1 VIPFRIRIMAAV
13 LIAALAPLAAVGV
26 LLVVTGQADPDGD
39 IFRILL
45 AAFVIAALL
54 GLGIAI
60 IVAGSLTAPL
70 RALAAAMDRIVAG
83 DTSTPL
89 PALADDELGRL
100 AERQGQLAGDL
111 LRRNRQVARVVDAVG
126 TYSPREGADRLVDL
140 AIADART
147 AFGLIDAR
155 IVLGDPS
162 DIPVEERVP
171 GDPLP
176 IRADLRAGAEP
187 LGALVGRAPATAR
200 WDRADQDLLELF
212 AAVVGVGLRNAE
224 LFARVADQN
233 ERLQELDAAK
243 DDFLRG
249 VSHNLQTPLAR
260 IRANADQLAGEQAAG
275 GEPDRRLGIIAEQ
288 SDRLSRMV
296 RQLLT
301 VSRLDS
307 GVLRPV
313 AEVFALGPRVRR
325 AWEALGAPGIPFT
338 LDDRSG
344 GWLAYAD
351 PDQVDQVIWGLLDN
365 AVKYGGGTPISV
377 TVELVRRA
385 GDGADEDD
393 AGAAPVA
400 REGAGPEGRSMGGG
414 TLRVRVADAGP
425 GIAEAHRGRLFERY
439 ARGTLPTAEGTG
451 LGLYVSRELARA
463 NGGDLVLEPQGK
475 ALHIRA
481 AGGPVAPSGPSAA
494 TGAAFTL
501 MLSAESPTEG

>member
-1 VIPFRIRIMAAV
+1 MIPFRIRITAAL
-13 LIAALAPLAAVGV
+13 LIAALTPLAAFGA
-26 LLVVTGQADPDGD
+26 LLVITGRADSDGS

-45 AAFVIAALL
+45 TAFVIAALL
-54 GLGIAI
+54 GVGIAFV
-60 IVAGSLTAPL
+60 VAGSLTAPL
-70 RALAAAMDRIVAG
+70 RALATALDRIAAG
-83 DTSTPL
+83 DTSAPL

-100 AERQGQLAGDL
+100 AERQNQLAGDL

-140 AIADART
+140 AIADARA

-162 DIPVEERVP
+162 VIPAEERVP

-176 IRADLRAGAEP
+176 VRADLRAGAEP
-187 LGALVGRAPATAR
+187 LGVLVGRASATAR

-233 ERLQELDAAK
+233 ERLRELDAAK

-260 IRANADQLAGEQAAG
+260 IRAYADQLAAEA
-275 GEPDRRLGIIAEQ
+275 PDRRLGIIAEQ

-313 AEVFALGPRVRR
+313 AEVFALGSRVRR
-325 AWEALGAPGIPFT
+325 AWEALGAPGVPLT
-338 LDDRSG
+338 LDDRAG
-344 GWLAYAD
+344 GWLALAD

-365 AVKYGGGTPISV
+365 AVKYGGGTPI
-377 TVELVRRA
+377 TVSLALVSGA
-385 GDGADEDD
+385 G
-393 AGAAPVA
+393 GAARGLA
-400 REGAGPEGRSMGGG
+400 RAEGRAAGGG
-414 TLRVRVADAGP
+414 TLRLRIADGGP
-425 GIAEAHRGRLFERY
+425 GIAHADRGRLFERY
-439 ARGTLPTAEGTG
+439 ARGTEPGAEGTG

-463 NGGDLVLEPQGK
+463 NGGDLVLDPAEPRPADQPADG
-475 ALHIRA
+475 AVGS
-481 AGGPVAPSGPSAA
+481 GGPSAAMGGPLAA

-501 MLSAESPTEG
+501 TLPAESPTEG

>member
-1 VIPFRIRIMAAV
+1 MMPFRIRITAAL
-13 LIAALAPLAAVGV
+13 LIAALTPLATFGV
-26 LLVVTGQADPDGD
+26 LLVIAGRTDSDGI

-45 AAFVIAALL
+45 TAFVIAALL
-54 GLGIAI
+54 GVGMAFV
-60 IVAGSLTAPL
+60 VAGSFTAPL
-70 RALAAAMDRIVAG
+70 RALATALDRIAAG
-83 DTSTPL
+83 QSGGPL

-100 AERQGQLAGDL
+100 AERQNQLAGDL

-140 AIADART
+140 AIADARA

-162 DIPVEERVP
+162 LISPEERVP
-171 GDPLP
+171 GEPLP
-176 IRADLRAGAEP
+176 VRADLLAGAEP
-187 LGALVGRAPATAR
+187 RGALVGHAPATAR

-212 AAVVGVGLRNAE
+212 AAVVGVGQRNAE

-233 ERLQELDAAK
+233 ERLRELDAAK

-260 IRANADQLAGEQAAG
+260 IRAYADQLAAEA
-275 GEPDRRLGIIAEQ
+275 PDRRLGIIGEQ

-313 AEVFALGPRVRR
+313 PEVFAPAGLIRR
-325 AWEALGAPGIPFT
+325 AWEALGASGVPFT
-338 LDDRSG
+338 LDDHAG
-344 GWLAYAD
+344 GWLAFAD

-365 AVKYGGGTPISV
+365 AVKYGGGAPITVS
-377 TVELVRRA
+377 VELAPGEGGLADGGGALRA
-385 GDGADEDD
+385 GG
-393 AGAAPVA
+393 
-400 REGAGPEGRSMGGG
+400 EGRAAGPG
-414 TLRVRVADAGP
+414 TLRLRVADAGP
-425 GIAEAHRGRLFERY
+425 GIAEADREHLFERY
-439 ARGTLPTAEGTG
+439 ARGTLPGAEGTG

-463 NGGDLVLEPQGK
+463 NGGDLVLETAGAAPANEQPNGGA
-475 ALHIRA
+475 ALSGSGA
-481 AGGPVAPSGPSAA
+481 PSPAGG
-494 TGAAFTL
+494 TAFTL
-501 MLSAESPTEG
+501 TLPAESPTEG

>member
-1 VIPFRIRIMAAV
+1 MIPFRIRIMAAV

-26 LLVVTGQADPDGD
+26 LFVVTRQADPHGD

-45 AAFVIAALL
+45 GAFVIAALL

-70 RALAAAMDRIVAG
+70 RAITAAMDRIVAG

-100 AERQGQLAGDL
+100 AERQSQLAGDL

-126 TYSPREGADRLVDL
+126 TYSPHEGADRLVDL
-140 AIADART
+140 AIADARA

-155 IVLGDPS
+155 IVLGNPAA
-162 DIPVEERVP
+162 IPAEERVP

-187 LGALVGRAPATAR
+187 LGALVGHASATAR

-233 ERLQELDAAK
+233 DRLRELDAAK

-260 IRANADQLAGEQAAG
+260 IRAYADQLAAEV
-275 GEPDRRLGIIAEQ
+275 PDPRLGIIAEQ

-307 GVLRPV
+307 GVIRPI

-325 AWEALGAPGIPFT
+325 AWEALGAAGIPFR
-338 LDDRSG
+338 LDDRAG
-344 GWLAYAD
+344 GWLALAD

-365 AVKYGGGTPISV
+365 AVKYGGATQITV
-377 TVELVRRA
+377 TVTVVPGVGGLVEGRGLA
-385 GDGADEDD
+385 EGQAVGSGTLLMQVADE
-393 AGAAPVA
+393 
-400 REGAGPEGRSMGGG
+400 
-414 TLRVRVADAGP
+414 GP
-425 GIAEAHRGRLFERY
+425 GIADSDRTRLFERY
-439 ARGTLPTAEGTG
+439 ARGGQVGAEGTG
-451 LGLYVSRELARA
+451 LGLYVARELARA
-463 NGGDLVLEPQGK
+463 NGGDLVLDPAEREAGVQLAG
-475 ALHIRA
+475 ATDAGGARSATAGAGSAA
-481 AGGPVAPSGPSAA
+481 AGARFAA
-494 TGAAFTL
+494 AGARFTL
-501 MLSAESPTEG
+501 TIPAESPTEG

>member
-1 VIPFRIRIMAAV
+1 VIPFRVRITAAL
-13 LIAALAPLAAVGV
+13 LIAALVPLAAFGV
-26 LLVVTGQADPDGD
+26 LFVLSGRADPDGSL
-39 IFRILL
+39 FRILL

-54 GLGIAI
+54 GVGIAFV
-60 IVAGSLTAPL
+60 VAGSLTAPL
-70 RALAAAMDRIVAG
+70 RALATTLDRIAAG
-83 DTSTPL
+83 DTNTPL

-100 AERQGQLAGDL
+100 AERQNQLATDL

-126 TYSPREGADRLVDL
+126 TYSPREGADHLVDL
-140 AIADART
+140 AIADARA

-155 IVLGDPS
+155 IVLGDPAA
-162 DIPVEERVP
+162 IEAEERVP

-176 IRADLRAGAEP
+176 VRADLRAGSEP
-187 LGALVGRAPATAR
+187 LGLLAGHAPATAR

-233 ERLQELDAAK
+233 ERLRELDAAK

-260 IRANADQLAGEQAAG
+260 IRAYADQLAGEQAAL

-307 GVLRPV
+307 GVLHPV
-313 AEVFALGPRVRR
+313 PEVFAPAGLVRR
-325 AWEALGAPGIPFT
+325 AWEALGASGVPFT

-351 PDQVDQVIWGLLDN
+351 PDQVDQVIWDLLDN
-365 AVKYGGGTPISV
+365 AVKYGGGTPITVS
-377 TVELVRRA
+377 VELVPAEGGPAGGAA
-385 GDGADEDD
+385 GDAPR
-393 AGAAPVA
+393 AAI
-400 REGAGPEGRSMGGG
+400 G
-414 TLRVRVADAGP
+414 TLRLRVEDAGP
-425 GIAEAHRGRLFERY
+425 GIAETDRARLFGRY
-439 ARGTLPTAEGTG
+439 ARGADPTAEGTG

-463 NGGDLVLEPQGK
+463 NGGDLVLDATEPERDGQ
-475 ALHIRA
+475 AF
-481 AGGPVAPSGPSAA
+481 AGTAGSGLPAGA
-494 TGAAFTL
+494 GAAFTL
-501 MLSAESPTEG
+501 TLPAESPTEG

>member
-1 VIPFRIRIMAAV
+1 MIPFRVRITAAL
-13 LIAALAPLAAVGV
+13 LIAALMPLVAVGV
-26 LLVVTGQADPDGD
+26 LLVLSGRADSDGS

-45 AAFVIAALL
+45 TAFVIAALL
-54 GLGIAI
+54 GVGIAFV
-60 IVAGSLTAPL
+60 VAGSLTAPL
-70 RALAAAMDRIVAG
+70 RALATTLDRIAAG
-83 DTSTPL
+83 DTGTPL

-100 AERQGQLAGDL
+100 AERQNQLAGDL

-140 AIADART
+140 AIADAKA

-162 DIPVEERVP
+162 AIPDEERVP
-171 GDPLP
+171 GEALP
-176 IRADLRAGAEP
+176 VRADLRAGAEP
-187 LGALVGRAPATAR
+187 LGVLVGRAPATAR

-260 IRANADQLAGEQAAG
+260 IRAYADQLAAEQTAAG
-275 GEPDRRLGIIAEQ
+275 APDRRLGIIAEQ

-307 GVLRPV
+307 GVLHPV
-313 AEVFALGPRVRR
+313 AEVFALGRRVRR
-325 AWEALGAPGIPFT
+325 AWEALGATGVPFT
-338 LDDRSG
+338 LDDRSD

-351 PDQVDQVIWGLLDN
+351 PDQVDQIIWGLLDN
-365 AVKYGGGTPISV
+365 AVKYGGGAAI
-377 TVELVRRA
+377 TVSLGVEV
-385 GDGADEDD
+385 GG
-393 AGAAPVA
+393 GAAGSPA
-400 REGAGPEGRSMGGG
+400 ASGRALTG
-414 TLRVRVADAGP
+414 TLHLSVADSGP
-425 GIAEAHRGRLFERY
+425 GISVSDREHLFERY
-439 ARGTLPTAEGTG
+439 ARGTHPTPRAPASACMCRASWHAPTG
-451 LGLYVSRELARA
+451 ETS
-463 NGGDLVLEPQGK
+463 
-475 ALHIRA
+475 
-481 AGGPVAPSGPSAA
+481 
-494 TGAAFTL
+494 
-501 MLSAESPTEG
+501 

>member
-1 VIPFRIRIMAAV
+1 MIPFRIRITAAL
-13 LIAALAPLAAVGV
+13 LIAALVPLAAFGA
-26 LLVVTGQADPDGD
+26 LLVITGRADSDGS

-45 AAFVIAALL
+45 TAFVIAALL
-54 GLGIAI
+54 GVGIAFV
-60 IVAGSLTAPL
+60 VAGSLTAPL
-70 RALAAAMDRIVAG
+70 RALATALDRIAAG
-83 DTSTPL
+83 DTSAPL

-100 AERQGQLAGDL
+100 AERQNQLAADL

-140 AIADART
+140 AIADARA

-155 IVLGDPS
+155 IVLGDPTV
-162 DIPVEERVP
+162 IPAEERVP

-176 IRADLRAGAEP
+176 VRADLRAGAEP
-187 LGALVGRAPATAR
+187 LGVLVGRASATAR

-233 ERLQELDAAK
+233 ERLRELDAAK

-260 IRANADQLAGEQAAG
+260 IRAYADQLAAET
-275 GEPDRRLGIIAEQ
+275 PDRRLGIIAEQ

-325 AWEALGAPGIPFT
+325 AWEALGASGVPFT
-338 LDDRSG
+338 LDDRAG
-344 GWLAYAD
+344 GWLALAD

-365 AVKYGGGTPISV
+365 AVKYGGGAPITV
-377 TVELVRRA
+377 TVVLVPRQGGVAKA
-385 GDGADEDD
+385 GGPGGGA
-393 AGAAPVA
+393 V
-400 REGAGPEGRSMGGG
+400 GG
-414 TLRVRVADAGP
+414 TLRLRVEDAGP
-425 GIAEAHRGRLFERY
+425 GIAGADRDRLFERY
-439 ARGTLPTAEGTG
+439 ARGTLPSAEGTG

-463 NGGDLVLEPQGK
+463 NGGDLLLEAAEPGTGGQ
-475 ALHIRA
+475 R
-481 AGGPVAPSGPSAA
+481 AGGPAEAGGQTLGA
-494 TGAAFTL
+494 GAAFALTL
-501 MLSAESPTEG
+501 PAESPTDG

>member
-1 VIPFRIRIMAAV
+1 VIPFRVRITAAL
-13 LIAALAPLAAVGV
+13 LIAALAPLAAFGA
-26 LLVVTGQADPDGD
+26 LLVITGRADSDGS

-45 AAFVIAALL
+45 TAFVIAALL
-54 GLGIAI
+54 GVGIAFV
-60 IVAGSLTAPL
+60 VAGSLTAPL
-70 RALAAAMDRIVAG
+70 RALATALDRIAAG

-100 AERQGQLAGDL
+100 AERQNQLAADL

-140 AIADART
+140 AIADARA

-155 IVLGDPS
+155 IVLGNPS
-162 DIPVEERVP
+162 AIPAEERVP

-176 IRADLRAGAEP
+176 VRADLRAGAEP
-187 LGALVGRAPATAR
+187 LGVLVGRASATAR

-233 ERLQELDAAK
+233 ERLRELDAAK

-260 IRANADQLAGEQAAG
+260 IRAYTDQLAAET
-275 GEPDRRLGIIAEQ
+275 PDRRLGIIAEQ

-325 AWEALGAPGIPFT
+325 AWEALGASGVPFT
-338 LDDRSG
+338 LDDRAG
-344 GWLAYAD
+344 GWLALAD

-377 TVELVRRA
+377 SVALVSGA
-385 GDGADEDD
+385 G
-393 AGAAPVA
+393 GAAGGLA
-400 REGAGPEGRSMGGG
+400 RAEGRAAGGG
-414 TLRVRVADAGP
+414 TLRLRIADAGP
-425 GIAEAHRGRLFERY
+425 GIAQADRGRLFERY
-439 ARGTLPTAEGTG
+439 ARGSEPGAEGTG
-451 LGLYVSRELARA
+451 LGLYVSRELARV
-463 NGGDLVLEPQGK
+463 NGGDLVLDPAEERPGDQPAGG
-475 ALHIRA
+475 A
-481 AGGPVAPSGPSAA
+481 AGSGGPSAS

-501 MLSAESPTEG
+501 TLPAESPTEG

>member
-1 VIPFRIRIMAAV
+1 VIPFRIRIMAAL
-13 LIAALAPLAAVGV
+13 LIAALVPLAAFGV
-26 LLVVTGQADPDGD
+26 LLVITGQTDPDGD

-45 AAFVIAALL
+45 IAFAIAAILGIGIAFVVAA
-54 GLGIAI
+54 
-60 IVAGSLTAPL
+60 SLTSPL
-70 RALAAAMDRIVAG
+70 RALATAMDRIVAG

-100 AERQGQLAGDL
+100 AERQSQLAGDL

-147 AFGLIDAR
+147 AFGLLDAR

-162 DIPVEERVP
+162 DIPAEERVP

-187 LGALVGRAPATAR
+187 LGALVGHASATAR

-233 ERLQELDAAK
+233 VRLQELDAAK

-325 AWEALGAPGIPFT
+325 AWEALGATGVPFT
-338 LDDRSG
+338 LHDRSG

-365 AVKYGGGTPISV
+365 AVKYGGGTPIAV
-377 TVELVRRA
+377 RVDLVRRA
-385 GDGADEDD
+385 GDATGSGAEYR
-393 AGAAPVA
+393 AT
-400 REGAGPEGRSMGGG
+400 GGG

-425 GIAEAHRGRLFERY
+425 GIVNADRERLFERY
-439 ARGTLPTAEGTG
+439 ARGTLPGPAGTG
-451 LGLYVSRELARA
+451 LGLYVSHALARA
-463 NGGDLVLEPQGK
+463 NGGDLVLDPREPELVYQTPDGT
-475 ALHIRA
+475 ARP
-481 AGGPVAPSGPSAA
+481 GGPSGAS
-494 TGAAFTL
+494 GASFTL
-501 MLSAESPTEG
+501 TLLAESPTEG

>member
-1 VIPFRIRIMAAV
+1 MIPFRIRITAAL
-13 LIAALAPLAAVGV
+13 LIAALTPLAAFGA
-26 LLVVTGQADPDGD
+26 LLVITGRADPDGS

-45 AAFVIAALL
+45 TAFVIAALL
-54 GLGIAI
+54 GVGIAFV
-60 IVAGSLTAPL
+60 VAGSLTAPL
-70 RALAAAMDRIVAG
+70 RVLATALDRIAAG

-89 PALADDELGRL
+89 PAFADDELGRL
-100 AERQGQLAGDL
+100 AERQNALAADL

-140 AIADART
+140 AIADARA

-162 DIPVEERVP
+162 IIPAEERVP

-187 LGALVGRAPATAR
+187 LGVLVGRAPATAR

-224 LFARVADQN
+224 LFARVAAQN
-233 ERLQELDAAK
+233 DRLRELDAAK

-260 IRANADQLAGEQAAG
+260 IRAYADQLAVET
-275 GEPDRRLGIIAEQ
+275 PDRRLGIIAEQ

-301 VSRLDS
+301 VNRLDA
-307 GVLRPV
+307 GVLRPAV
-313 AEVFALGPRVRR
+313 EVFALGACVRR
-325 AWEALGAPGIPFT
+325 AWEALGVSGVPFT
-338 LDDRSG
+338 LDDHAD
-344 GWLAYAD
+344 GWLALAD

-365 AVKYGGGTPISV
+365 AVKYGGGTPITVSV
-377 TVELVRRA
+377 TLHP
-385 GDGADEDD
+385 G
-393 AGAAPVA
+393 
-400 REGAGPEGRSMGGG
+400 EGATAEGGAGSAAEGHAPGDG
-414 TLRVRVADAGP
+414 TLRLRIADAGP
-425 GIAEAHRGRLFERY
+425 GIADADRGRLFERY
-439 ARGTLPTAEGTG
+439 ARGSVPGAEGTG

-463 NGGDLVLEPQGK
+463 NGGDLVLDHAEPGPGN
-475 ALHIRA
+475 RP
-481 AGGPVAPSGPSAA
+481 AGGPGGALGSAATGEPSAA

-501 MLSAESPTEG
+501 TLPAESPTEG

>member
-1 VIPFRIRIMAAV
+1 VIPFRIRITAAL
-13 LIAALAPLAAVGV
+13 LIAALAPLAAFGF
-26 LLVVTGQADPDGD
+26 LLTMSGRADPDGS
-39 IFRILL
+39 ILRLLL

-54 GLGIAI
+54 GVGIAFV
-60 IVAGSLTAPL
+60 VAGSLTAPL
-70 RALAAAMDRIVAG
+70 RALTTALDRIAAG
-83 DTSTPL
+83 DTGVPL
-89 PALADDELGRL
+89 PVQADDELGRL
-100 AERQGQLAGDL
+100 AERQHQLAGDL

-140 AIADART
+140 AIADARA

-162 DIPVEERVP
+162 DIPAEERVP

-176 IRADLRAGAEP
+176 VRADLRAGAEP
-187 LGALVGRAPATAR
+187 LGALVGHAPATAR

-233 ERLQELDAAK
+233 ERLRELDAAK

-260 IRANADQLAGEQAAG
+260 IRAYADQLAAES
-275 GEPDRRLGIIAEQ
+275 PDRRLGIIAEQ

-307 GVLRPV
+307 GVLHPV
-313 AEVFALGPRVRR
+313 PEVFAPAGQVRR
-325 AWEALGAPGIPFT
+325 AWEALGASGVPFT
-338 LDDRSG
+338 LEDRSG

-351 PDQVDQVIWGLLDN
+351 PDQVDQVVWGLLDN
-365 AVKYGGGTPISV
+365 AVKYGGGAPITVS
-377 TVELVRRA
+377 VELA
-385 GDGADEDD
+385 SGD
-393 AGAAPVA
+393 
-400 REGAGPEGRSMGGG
+400 GG
-414 TLRVRVADAGP
+414 TLRLRVADAGP
-425 GIAEAHRGRLFERY
+425 GIAETDRGRLFGRY
-439 ARGTLPTAEGTG
+439 ARGSLPSADGTG

-463 NGGDLVLEPQGK
+463 NGGDLALEQPEAAPGDP
-475 ALHIRA
+475 RA
-481 AGGPVAPSGPSAA
+481 GDAAASAGSAPPPGA
-494 TGAAFTL
+494 TFILTL
-501 MLSAESPTEG
+501 PAESPTEG

>member
-1 VIPFRIRIMAAV
+1 MIPFRIRIMAAV
-13 LIAALAPLAAVGV
+13 LIAALAPLAAAGV
-26 LLVVTGQADPDGD
+26 LLVVTSQADPDGD

-140 AIADART
+140 AIADARL

-162 DIPVEERVP
+162 DIPAEERVP

-187 LGALVGRAPATAR
+187 LGAIVGHASATAR

-233 ERLQELDAAK
+233 VRLQELDAAK

-260 IRANADQLAGEQAAG
+260 IRANADQLAGEQAAA

-325 AWEALGAPGIPFT
+325 AWEALGATGVPFT

-351 PDQVDQVIWGLLDN
+351 PDQVDQVIWALLDN
-365 AVKYGGGTPISV
+365 AVKYGGGTPITV
-377 TVELVRRA
+377 TVELVRRT
-385 GDGADEDD
+385 GDTTVSGAENR
-393 AGAAPVA
+393 AA
-400 REGAGPEGRSMGGG
+400 GGG
-414 TLRVRVADAGP
+414 ILRVRIADAGP
-425 GIAEAHRGRLFERY
+425 GIAAADRERLFERY
-439 ARGTLPTAEGTG
+439 ERGSLPGTEGTG

-463 NGGDLVLEPQGK
+463 NGGELVLEPEDPRMSEPGTRLASSGVRF
-475 ALHIRA
+475 AL
-481 AGGPVAPSGPSAA
+481 
-494 TGAAFTL
+494 TL
-501 MLSAESPTEG
+501 PAESPTEG

>member
-1 VIPFRIRIMAAV
+1 VIPFRVRITAAL
-13 LIAALAPLAAVGV
+13 LIAALVPLAAFGV
-26 LLVVTGQADPDGD
+26 LFVLSGRADPDGSL
-39 IFRILL
+39 FRILL

-54 GLGIAI
+54 GVGIAFV
-60 IVAGSLTAPL
+60 VAGSLTAPL
-70 RALAAAMDRIVAG
+70 RALATTLDRIAAG
-83 DTSTPL
+83 DTNTPL

-100 AERQGQLAGDL
+100 AERQNQLATDL

-140 AIADART
+140 AIADARA

-162 DIPVEERVP
+162 DIPAEERIP

-176 IRADLRAGAEP
+176 VRADLRAGSEP
-187 LGALVGRAPATAR
+187 LGLLVGHAPATAR

-233 ERLQELDAAK
+233 ERLRELDAAK

-260 IRANADQLAGEQAAG
+260 IRAYADQLTAET
-275 GEPDRRLGIIAEQ
+275 PDRRLGIIAEQ

-307 GVLRPV
+307 GVLHPV
-313 AEVFALGPRVRR
+313 PEVFAPAGLVRR
-325 AWEALGAPGIPFT
+325 AWEALGASGVPFT

-365 AVKYGGGTPISV
+365 AVKYGEGAPIHVS
-377 TVELVRRA
+377 VELVLAESGLA
-385 GDGADEDD
+385 GGAIGE
-393 AGAAPVA
+393 GL
-400 REGAGPEGRSMGGG
+400 REAGG
-414 TLRVRVADAGP
+414 TLRLRVADAGP
-425 GIAEAHRGRLFERY
+425 GIAEADRAHLFERY
-439 ARGTLPTAEGTG
+439 ARGTLPSAEGTG

-463 NGGDLVLEPQGK
+463 NGGDLMLDGVEAGDGRQ
-475 ALHIRA
+475 R
-481 AGGPVAPSGPSAA
+481 AGGATESRAPSAA
-494 TGAAFTL
+494 TGAAFTFTL
-501 MLSAESPTEG
+501 PAESPTEV

>member
-1 VIPFRIRIMAAV
+1 VIPFRVRITAAL
-13 LIAALAPLAAVGV
+13 LIAALTPLAAFGA
-26 LLVVTGQADPDGD
+26 LLVITGRADSDGS

-45 AAFVIAALL
+45 TAFVIAALL
-54 GLGIAI
+54 GVGIAFV
-60 IVAGSLTAPL
+60 VAGSFTAPL
-70 RALAAAMDRIVAG
+70 RALATALDRIAAG
-83 DTSTPL
+83 DTSAPL

-100 AERQGQLAGDL
+100 AERQNQLAADL

-140 AIADART
+140 AIADARA

-162 DIPVEERVP
+162 VIPAEERVP

-176 IRADLRAGAEP
+176 VRADLRAGAEP
-187 LGALVGRAPATAR
+187 LGVLVGRASATAR

-233 ERLQELDAAK
+233 ERLRELDAAK

-260 IRANADQLAGEQAAG
+260 IRAYADQLAAEA
-275 GEPDRRLGIIAEQ
+275 PDRRLGIIAEQ

-325 AWEALGAPGIPFT
+325 AWEALGASGVPFT
-338 LDDRSG
+338 LDDRAG
-344 GWLAYAD
+344 GWLALAD
-351 PDQVDQVIWGLLDN
+351 PDQMDQVIWGLLDN
-365 AVKYGGGTPISV
+365 AVKYGGGTPITVSV
-377 TVELVRRA
+377 TLVSGA
-385 GDGADEDD
+385 G
-393 AGAAPVA
+393 GAAGGLA
-400 REGAGPEGRSMGGG
+400 RAEGRAAGGG
-414 TLRVRVADAGP
+414 TLRLRIADAGP
-425 GIAEAHRGRLFERY
+425 GIAQADRGRLFERY
-439 ARGTLPTAEGTG
+439 ARGTEPGAEGTG

-463 NGGDLVLEPQGK
+463 NGGDLVLDSAEPRPGDQ
-475 ALHIRA
+475 RA
-481 AGGPVAPSGPSAA
+481 GDAVGLGGPSAA
-494 TGAAFTL
+494 IGAAFTL
-501 MLSAESPTEG
+501 TLPAESPTEG

>member
-1 VIPFRIRIMAAV
+1 MA
-13 LIAALAPLAAVGV
+13 L
-26 LLVVTGQADPDGD
+26 
-39 IFRILL
+39 
-45 AAFVIAALL
+45 
-54 GLGIAI
+54 
-60 IVAGSLTAPL
+60 
-70 RALAAAMDRIVAG
+70 DRIAAG

-100 AERQGQLAGDL
+100 AERQNQLAADL

-140 AIADART
+140 AIADARA

-162 DIPVEERVP
+162 AIPAEERVP

-176 IRADLRAGAEP
+176 VRADLRAGAEP
-187 LGALVGRAPATAR
+187 LGVLVGRASATAR

-260 IRANADQLAGEQAAG
+260 IRAYADQLAAEA
-275 GEPDRRLGIIAEQ
+275 PDRRLGIIAEQ

-325 AWEALGAPGIPFT
+325 AWEALGASGVPFT
-338 LDDRSG
+338 LDDRAV
-344 GWLAYAD
+344 GWLALAD

-365 AVKYGGGTPISV
+365 AVKYGGGTPITVSV
-377 TVELVRRA
+377 ALVSGEGGTPGGRA
-385 GDGADEDD
+385 G
-393 AGAAPVA
+393 
-400 REGAGPEGRSMGGG
+400 GGG
-414 TLRVRVADAGP
+414 TLRLRIADGGP
-425 GIAEAHRGRLFERY
+425 GIAHADRGRLFERY
-439 ARGTLPTAEGTG
+439 ARGTEPGADGTG

-463 NGGDLVLEPQGK
+463 NGGDLVLDPAEARPGDQP
-475 ALHIRA
+475 
-481 AGGPVAPSGPSAA
+481 AGGVVGSGGPWAA

-501 MLSAESPTEG
+501 TLPAESPTEG

>member
-1 VIPFRIRIMAAV
+1 MIPFRIRITAAL
-13 LIAALAPLAAVGV
+13 LIAALVPLAAFGALFVISGR
-26 LLVVTGQADPDGD
+26 ADPDGSL
-39 IFRILL
+39 FRILL

-54 GLGIAI
+54 GVGIAFL
-60 IVAGSLTAPL
+60 VAGSITAPL
-70 RALAAAMDRIVAG
+70 RALATTLDRIAAG
-83 DTSTPL
+83 DTTTTL

-100 AERQGQLAGDL
+100 AERQNQLATDL

-162 DIPVEERVP
+162 VIPAEERVP

-176 IRADLRAGAEP
+176 VRADLRAGAEP
-187 LGALVGRAPATAR
+187 LGVLVGRASATAR

-233 ERLQELDAAK
+233 ERLRELDAAK

-260 IRANADQLAGEQAAG
+260 IRAYADQLAGEQAVA

-325 AWEALGAPGIPFT
+325 AWEALGASGVPFT
-338 LDDRSG
+338 LDDRGG
-344 GWLAYAD
+344 GWLAIAD

-365 AVKYGGGTPISV
+365 AVKYGGGTPITVSV
-377 TVELVRRA
+377 ALASRES
-385 GDGADEDD
+385 
-393 AGAAPVA
+393 GAAGGLA
-400 REGAGPEGRSMGGG
+400 TAEGRAAGGG
-414 TLRVRVADAGP
+414 TLRLRIADGGP
-425 GIAEAHRGRLFERY
+425 GIAHADRGRLFERY
-439 ARGTLPTAEGTG
+439 ARGTEPGADGTG

-463 NGGDLVLEPQGK
+463 NGGDLALDPAEPRPDGQPTGG
-475 ALHIRA
+475 AA
-481 AGGPVAPSGPSAA
+481 GAGGPSAGVGGSPAA
-494 TGAAFTL
+494 TGPAFTL
-501 MLSAESPTEG
+501 TLPAESPTEG

>member
-1 VIPFRIRIMAAV
+1 MIPFRVRITAAL
-13 LIAALAPLAAVGV
+13 LIAALTPLAAFGA
-26 LLVVTGQADPDGD
+26 LLVITGRADSDGS

-45 AAFVIAALL
+45 TAFVIAALL
-54 GLGIAI
+54 GVGIAFV
-60 IVAGSLTAPL
+60 VAGSLTAPL
-70 RALAAAMDRIVAG
+70 RALATALDRIAAG

-100 AERQGQLAGDL
+100 AERQNQLAADL

-126 TYSPREGADRLVDL
+126 TYSPREGADHLVDL
-140 AIADART
+140 AIADARA

-155 IVLGDPS
+155 IVLGNPS
-162 DIPVEERVP
+162 VIAAEERVP

-176 IRADLRAGAEP
+176 VHADLRAGAEP
-187 LGALVGRAPATAR
+187 LGALVGHASATAR

-212 AAVVGVGLRNAE
+212 AAFVGVGLRNAE

-233 ERLQELDAAK
+233 ERLRELDAAK

-260 IRANADQLAGEQAAG
+260 IRAYADQLAAELAAG

-325 AWEALGAPGIPFT
+325 AWEALGASGVPFT
-338 LDDRSG
+338 LADLSG
-344 GWLAYAD
+344 GWLALAD

-365 AVKYGGGTPISV
+365 AVKYGGGTPITVSV
-377 TVELVRRA
+377 TLIPGEGGSLEARA
-385 GDGADEDD
+385 SA
-393 AGAAPVA
+393 
-400 REGAGPEGRSMGGG
+400 EGRAAGGG
-414 TLRVRVADAGP
+414 TLRLRIADAGP
-425 GIAEAHRGRLFERY
+425 GIADADRGRLFERY
-439 ARGTLPTAEGTG
+439 ARGTLPGVEGTG

-463 NGGDLVLEPQGK
+463 NAGDLVLDPAEP
-475 ALHIRA
+475 RPTDRP
-481 AGGPVAPSGPSAA
+481 AGGAVGSGKPSAA
-494 TGAAFTL
+494 RGAAFTL
-501 MLSAESPTEG
+501 TLPAESPTEG

>member
-1 VIPFRIRIMAAV
+1 VIPFRIRILAAL
-13 LIAALAPLAAVGV
+13 LIAGLAPLAAFGV
-26 LLVVTGQADPDGD
+26 LLVITGRVDSDGSL
-39 IFRILL
+39 FRILL
-45 AAFVIAALL
+45 TAFVIAALL
-54 GLGIAI
+54 GLGIAFM
-60 IVAGSLTAPL
+60 VAGSLTATL
-70 RALAAAMDRIVAG
+70 RTLATALERIAAG
-83 DTSTPL
+83 DTSTQL

-162 DIPVEERVP
+162 SIPVEERVP

-187 LGALVGRAPATAR
+187 LGALVGHASATAR

-260 IRANADQLAGEQAAG
+260 IRANADQLAGEQAVA

-325 AWEALGAPGIPFT
+325 AWEALGATGVPFT

-377 TVELVRRA
+377 GIDLVRREGDATDGRDEAADRAARA
-385 GDGADEDD
+385 GL
-393 AGAAPVA
+393 
-400 REGAGPEGRSMGGG
+400 GPEGRAAGDG

-425 GIAEAHRGRLFERY
+425 GIADADRGRLFERY
-439 ARGTLPTAEGTG
+439 ARGSLPGAEGTG

-463 NGGDLVLEPQGK
+463 NSGDLVLEPQEN
-475 ALHIRA
+475 LLRIRT
-481 AGGPVAPSGPSAA
+481 AGGPVGPSAA
-494 TGAAFTL
+494 IGAAFAL
-501 MLSAESPTEG
+501 ALPAESPTEG

>member
-1 VIPFRIRIMAAV
+1 MIPFRIRITAAL
-13 LIAALAPLAAVGV
+13 LIAALVPLAAFGALFVISGR
-26 LLVVTGQADPDGD
+26 ADPDGSL
-39 IFRILL
+39 FRILL

-54 GLGIAI
+54 GVGIAFL
-60 IVAGSLTAPL
+60 VAGSITAPL
-70 RALAAAMDRIVAG
+70 RALATTLDRIAAG
-83 DTSTPL
+83 DTTTTL

-100 AERQGQLAGDL
+100 AERQNQLATDL

-140 AIADART
+140 AIADARA

-162 DIPVEERVP
+162 VIPAEERVP

-176 IRADLRAGAEP
+176 VRADLRAGSEP
-187 LGALVGRAPATAR
+187 LGLLVGHAPATAR

-233 ERLQELDAAK
+233 ERLRELDAAK

-260 IRANADQLAGEQAAG
+260 IRAYADQLAAET
-275 GEPDRRLGIIAEQ
+275 PDRRLGIIAEQ

-313 AEVFALGPRVRR
+313 AEVFAIGPRVRH
-325 AWEALGAPGIPFT
+325 AWEALGATGVPFT
-338 LDDRSG
+338 LGDRSG

-365 AVKYGGGTPISV
+365 AVKYGGGAPIKV
-377 TVELVRRA
+377 IVELVPGEGGAVA
-385 GDGADEDD
+385 GGSGSSA
-393 AGAAPVA
+393 
-400 REGAGPEGRSMGGG
+400 GGG
-414 TLRVRVADAGP
+414 TLRLRVEDAGP
-425 GIAEAHRGRLFERY
+425 GIAETDRTRLFERY
-439 ARGTLPTAEGTG
+439 ARGTLPGAEGTG

-463 NGGDLVLEPQGK
+463 NGGDLVMDPAKPGPTGQPSD
-475 ALHIRA
+475 RA
-481 AGGPVAPSGPSAA
+481 VGSGVPAP
-494 TGAAFTL
+494 TRGACFTL
-501 MLSAESPTEG
+501 TLPAESPTEG

>member
-1 VIPFRIRIMAAV
+1 VIPFRVRITAAL
-13 LIAALAPLAAVGV
+13 LIAALTPLAAFGA
-26 LLVVTGQADPDGD
+26 LLVITGRADSDGS

-45 AAFVIAALL
+45 TAFVIAALL
-54 GLGIAI
+54 GVGIAFV
-60 IVAGSLTAPL
+60 VAGSLTAPL
-70 RALAAAMDRIVAG
+70 RALATALDRIAAG

-100 AERQGQLAGDL
+100 AERQNQLAADL

-162 DIPVEERVP
+162 VIPAEERVP

-176 IRADLRAGAEP
+176 VRADLRAGAEP
-187 LGALVGRAPATAR
+187 LGVLAGRASATAR

-233 ERLQELDAAK
+233 ERLRELDAAK

-260 IRANADQLAGEQAAG
+260 IRAYADQLAAEA
-275 GEPDRRLGIIAEQ
+275 PDRRLGIIAEQ

-325 AWEALGAPGIPFT
+325 AWEALGASGVPFT
-338 LDDRSG
+338 LDDRAG
-344 GWLAYAD
+344 GWLAIAD

-365 AVKYGGGTPISV
+365 AVKYGGGTPITVSV
-377 TVELVRRA
+377 ALVSGA
-385 GDGADEDD
+385 G
-393 AGAAPVA
+393 GAARGLA
-400 REGAGPEGRSMGGG
+400 RAEGRAAGGG
-414 TLRVRVADAGP
+414 TLRLRIADGGP
-425 GIAEAHRGRLFERY
+425 GIAAADRGRLFERY
-439 ARGTLPTAEGTG
+439 ARGTEPGADGTG

-463 NGGDLVLEPQGK
+463 NGGDLVLDRPEPSPGDQ
-475 ALHIRA
+475 L
-481 AGGPVAPSGPSAA
+481 AGGAVGSGGPAAA

-501 MLSAESPTEG
+501 TLPAESPTEG

>member
-1 VIPFRIRIMAAV
+1 VIPFRIRIMLAV
-13 LIAALAPLAAVGV
+13 LIAALAPLAALGG

-39 IFRILL
+39 LFRILL
-45 AAFVIAALL
+45 AAFVIAALV

-70 RALAAAMDRIVAG
+70 RALAEAMDRIVAG
-83 DTSTPL
+83 DASAPL

-162 DIPVEERVP
+162 GIPAEERVP

-176 IRADLRAGAEP
+176 VRADLRAGAEP
-187 LGALVGRAPATAR
+187 LGALVGHTSATAR

-233 ERLQELDAAK
+233 DRLRELDAAK

-260 IRANADQLAGEQAAG
+260 IRAYADQLAAEV
-275 GEPDRRLGIIAEQ
+275 PDRRLGIIAEQ

-307 GVLRPV
+307 GVLRPI

-325 AWEALGAPGIPFT
+325 AWEALGAVGVPFT
-338 LDDRSG
+338 LDDRAG
-344 GWLAYAD
+344 GWLALAD

-365 AVKYGGGTPISV
+365 AVKYGGGTLITVSV
-377 TVELVRRA
+377 SLVRGEVDEA
-385 GDGADEDD
+385 GGA
-393 AGAAPVA
+393 
-400 REGAGPEGRSMGGG
+400 EGRAVGGG
-414 TLRVRVADAGP
+414 TLRMRVADDGP
-425 GIAEAHRGRLFERY
+425 GIADADRGRLFERY
-439 ARGTLPTAEGTG
+439 ARGTLLGADGTG
-451 LGLYVSRELARA
+451 LGLYVARELARA
-463 NGGDLVLEPQGK
+463 NGGDLVLCPRGRTTGGQ
-475 ALHIRA
+475 A
-481 AGGPVAPSGPSAA
+481 AADPRGVDARSSA
-494 TGAAFTL
+494 TGATFTL
-501 MLSAESPTEG
+501 TLPAESATEG

>member
-1 VIPFRIRIMAAV
+1 MIPFRIRIMAAL
-13 LIAALAPLAAVGV
+13 LIAALTPLAAFGA
-26 LLVVTGQADPDGD
+26 LLVITGRADSDGG

-45 AAFVIAALL
+45 TAFVIAALL
-54 GLGIAI
+54 GVGIAFA
-60 IVAGSLTAPL
+60 VAGSLTAPL
-70 RALAAAMDRIVAG
+70 RALATALDRIAAG

-100 AERQGQLAGDL
+100 AERQNQLATDL

-140 AIADART
+140 AIADARA

-162 DIPVEERVP
+162 AIPAEERVP

-176 IRADLRAGAEP
+176 VRADLRAGAEP
-187 LGALVGRAPATAR
+187 LGVLVGRASATAR

-233 ERLQELDAAK
+233 ERLRELDAAK

-260 IRANADQLAGEQAAG
+260 IRAYADQLAAEA
-275 GEPDRRLGIIAEQ
+275 PDRRLGIIAEQ

-313 AEVFALGPRVRR
+313 AEVFALGPCVRR
-325 AWEALGAPGIPFT
+325 AWEALGASGVPFT
-338 LDDRSG
+338 LDDRAG
-344 GWLAYAD
+344 GWLAIAD

-365 AVKYGGGTPISV
+365 AVKYGGGTPITVSV
-377 TVELVRRA
+377 ALVSGA
-385 GDGADEDD
+385 G
-393 AGAAPVA
+393 GAAGGLA
-400 REGAGPEGRSMGGG
+400 RAEGRAAGGG
-414 TLRVRVADAGP
+414 TLRLRIADGGP
-425 GIAEAHRGRLFERY
+425 GIAHADRGRLFERY
-439 ARGTLPTAEGTG
+439 ARGTEPGAEGTG

-463 NGGDLVLEPQGK
+463 NGGDLVLDRSEPSAGDQP
-475 ALHIRA
+475 
-481 AGGPVAPSGPSAA
+481 AGGVVGSAGPAAA

-501 MLSAESPTEG
+501 TLPAESPTEG